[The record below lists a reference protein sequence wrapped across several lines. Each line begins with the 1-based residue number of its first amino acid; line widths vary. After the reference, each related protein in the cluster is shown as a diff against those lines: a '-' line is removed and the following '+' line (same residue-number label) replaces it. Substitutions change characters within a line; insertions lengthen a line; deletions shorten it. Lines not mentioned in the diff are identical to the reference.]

1 MRSRASLGVLCA
13 GLVAFGGA
21 GCLAPKPRI
30 TSPAQGASA
39 PASGDVD
46 VTIDL
51 VQALPPG
58 GSVRVKLLTGVD
70 EAPSQITDVTSRFT
84 FQGTA
89 GTGSLGPD
97 DLSAGRNTLYVN
109 VDADG
114 DGASESS
121 ASSTFSWSPEMR
133 AAACIKAITPVK
145 ADSPWKDLP
154 GMPPVNH
161 DPEPIFM
168 AGFGTR
174 NPTGFHDHLWARGVV
189 IESRGKKV
197 AMVVLDVVGYFNNEI
212 ETIRGLVNDP
222 SFDAILVSSTHNH
235 EGPDTMG
242 LWGATPVTTGVSKPY
257 LSFVNATVAECIQEA
272 DQALQ
277 PAEIR
282 FATGDTNGTSLPPW
296 PDLVADGRV
305 LQRDCVGGPKDAQG
319 TCTTPGLGVQV
330 EGDAGP
336 VINSTTPSFQLRAK
350 GGQGTIATLVNYASH
365 PEALGSQNLL
375 LTSDFPHFM
384 REALEQRY
392 GGVAIYMSADLGV
405 LLGPLD
411 VFLADPQNP
420 GLDVPRR
427 TFEFAQVMGEILADR
442 AGDALDAATAWQS
455 APRIG
460 VARSGPILVDVP
472 NPYFRFAGLAN
483 IFGNRKLTTGAP
495 TPSGFAVTSE
505 VMALRIGPAQFA
517 VTPNELDPQIGNHY
531 RALMRDAD
539 HRFLVGLGNDE
550 IGYQMEAP
558 KFDPTCFLCF
568 NQEVFGDPTGCP
580 TPDDTR
586 CDTIFMNN
594 IGPGADPQLQQIMT
608 GLLGQLN
615 P

>member
-1 MRSRASLGVLCA
+1 MRSRRALGLLCVGA
-13 GLVAFGGA
+13 LVFGGA

-30 TSPAQGASA
+30 TSPAQGASV

-51 VQALPPG
+51 VSALPPG

-70 EAPSQITDVTSRFT
+70 EAPSKITDVTSRFT
-84 FQGTA
+84 FSGTSGG
-89 GTGSLGPD
+89 GTLGPD

-109 VDADG
+109 VDANG
-114 DGASESS
+114 DGTSESS
-121 ASSTFSWSPEMR
+121 ASSTFTWAPAMR
-133 AAACIKAITPVK
+133 AAACAKPITPVTPV
-145 ADSPWKDLP
+145 SPWKDLP

-161 DPEPIFM
+161 SEPIYM

-189 IESRGKKV
+189 IESRGRKV
-197 AMVVLDVVGYFNNEI
+197 AMVVLDAIGYFNNEI
-212 ETIRGLVNDP
+212 ETIRALVNDP
-222 SFDAILVSSTHNH
+222 SFDAILVSSTHVH
-235 EGPDTMG
+235 EGPDAMG
-242 LWGATPVTTGVSKPY
+242 LWGPTPVTTGVSLQY
-257 LSFVNATVAECIQEA
+257 LDFVNATVAACIQEA

-282 FATGDTNGTSLPPW
+282 FATGDTVATSLPPW

-305 LQRDCVGGPKDAQG
+305 LDRDCVGGPKDASG

-336 VINSTTPSFQLRAK
+336 VINALVPSFQLRAK
-350 GGQGTIATLVNYASH
+350 GDQSTIATLVNYASH

-384 REALEQRY
+384 RQALEARF
-392 GGVAIYMSADLGV
+392 GGIAIYQSADLGV

-420 GLDVPRR
+420 GQDVPRR
-427 TFEFAQVMGEILADR
+427 TFQFAQVMGEILAQR
-442 AGDALDAATAWQS
+442 AGDALAAVGTWDAAPPIA
-455 APRIG
+455 
-460 VARSGPILVDVP
+460 VAKTGPILIDVP
-472 NPYFRFAGLAN
+472 NPYFRFAGLASV
-483 IFGNRKLTTGAP
+483 FGRRPILTGQP
-495 TPSGFAVTSE
+495 TPSGFAARSE
-505 VMALRIGPAQFA
+505 VMALRIGDAQFA
-517 VTPNELDPQIGNHY
+517 VTPNELDPQIGNQY
-531 RALMRDAD
+531 RALMAGAD
-539 HRFLVGLGNDE
+539 HRFVVGLGNDE
-550 IGYQMEAP
+550 IGYQMEKP

-580 TPDDTR
+580 TPSDTR
-586 CDTIFMNN
+586 CDTVFVNN
-594 IGPGADPQLQQIMT
+594 IGPDADPQLRQIMT